1 MNYLQY
7 LRGVK
12 KLKYVKNMKPKIFAL
27 LLIVLTI
34 NTIRYGTYLVEG
46 FGSIYNWMLFT
57 LNLITLLIIIISK
70 VKEKLIES
78 NSD

>member
-7 LRGVK
+7 LRGAENMNS
-12 KLKYVKNMKPKIFAL
+12 VKNMKPKIFIL

-34 NTIRYGTYLVEG
+34 NTIRYGTYLIEG
-46 FGSIYNWMLFT
+46 FGSIYNWVLFA
-57 LNLITLLIIIISK
+57 LNLITLLTVIIFK
-70 VKEKLIES
+70 VKEKLIDS

>member
-1 MNYLQY
+1 M
-7 LRGVK
+7 K
-12 KLKYVKNMKPKIFAL
+12 TVKNMKPKVFIL

-34 NTIRYGTYLVEG
+34 NTIRYGTYLIEG
-46 FGSIYNWMLFT
+46 FGSIYNWALFT

>member
-7 LRGVK
+7 LRGVENMK
-12 KLKYVKNMKPKIFAL
+12 TVKSMKPKVFIL

-34 NTIRYGTYLVEG
+34 NTIRYGIYLIEG
-46 FGSIYNWMLFT
+46 FGSIYKWVLFT